1 MTPAPR
7 CFPPPGFMAP
17 PTRRVPSPGFPALVT
32 ALVLVAAVGGPAPR
46 AEVALYEAEVA
57 WSDRDGTDRAVA
69 FRQALRQVL
78 VKITGR
84 RRLAEEAEVEPFIK
98 NAQGLVQQ
106 YQLRTAAVRRGGVT
120 VQEPRLWA
128 RFDEAAVDRLVREAG
143 LPRWSRTRPPV
154 LVWVA
159 AEREGTLRMAGS
171 EGGEGMAEM
180 LRQTAD
186 SRGVSLVL
194 PLLDLEDRA
203 LAGAPELWVEAEE
216 RIRAASE
223 RYRPGSILIGRIDRD
238 VLWEARWSLLLPGG
252 AQRWKTEG
260 DLFELVADEGVQ
272 EAIDALAAHYAS
284 TAPETGGAAVVV
296 SVSGVHDFM
305 GYARTLRYLE
315 SLDEVESVDVL
326 AVFSGRLRLGLK
338 LRTGVAGLRGLI
350 ALGATLAEDA
360 GDVDGALALRLLP

>member
-1 MTPAPR
+1 MTPATR
-7 CFPPPGFMAP
+7 CFPPPGF
-17 PTRRVPSPGFPALVT
+17 PALAM
-32 ALVLVAAVGGPAPR
+32 ALVLIVAVSGPASS

-57 WSDRDGTDRAVA
+57 WSDRDGTDRAIA
-69 FRQALRQVL
+69 FRRALRQVL
-78 VKITGR
+78 VKITGL
-84 RRLAEEAEVEPFIK
+84 RRLAGASELEPFIE

-106 YQLRTAAVRRGGVT
+106 YQLRTVAVRRGGAT
-120 VQEPRLWA
+120 VQEPHLWA

-143 LPRWSRTRPPV
+143 LPSWSRTRPPV

-159 AEREGTLRMAGS
+159 AEREGSLRMAGS
-171 EGGEGMAEM
+171 EGGEGMAEI
-180 LRQTAD
+180 LRHAAD

-194 PLLDLEDRA
+194 PLLDLEDQA
-203 LAGAPELWVEAEE
+203 LAGPPELWVEEEE

-223 RYRPGSILIGRIDRD
+223 RYRPGGILIGRIDRD

-252 AQRWKTEG
+252 AQRWKTQG
-260 DLFELVADEGVQ
+260 DLFDLVADEGVQ

-284 TAPETGGAAVVV
+284 TAPETGRAAIVV

-305 GYARTLRYLE
+305 GYARTMRYLE
-315 SLDEVESVDVL
+315 SLDEVESIDVL

-338 LRTGVAGLRGLI
+338 LRTGVAGLRGLV

>member
-1 MTPAPR
+1 MIPVTR
-7 CFPPPGFMAP
+7 CLPPPGF
-17 PTRRVPSPGFPALVT
+17 RALVT
-32 ALVLVAAVGGPAPR
+32 VLVFIVAMSGPEPR
-46 AEVALYEAEVA
+46 AEVVLYEAEVA
-57 WSDRDGTDRAVA
+57 WSDQDGADRAGA

-78 VKITGR
+78 VKVTGM
-84 RRLAEEAEVEPFIK
+84 RRLAEEARIEPLIE

-106 YQLRTAAVRRGGVT
+106 YQLRKVEVRHGEAT
-120 VQEPRLWA
+120 VPEPRLWA
-128 RFDEAAVDRLVREAG
+128 RFDEAAVDRLVRDAG
-143 LPRWSRTRPPV
+143 LPVWSRIRPPV

-159 AEREGTLRMAGS
+159 AEREGPEGTPRVAGS
-171 EGGEGMAEM
+171 EGAEGLAEI
-180 LRQTAD
+180 LRNAAD

-194 PLLDLEDRA
+194 PLLDLEDQV
-203 LAGAPELWVEAEE
+203 LAGPPELWMEAEE

-223 RYRPGSILIGRIDRD
+223 RYRPGGILIGRIGHD
-238 VLWEARWSLLLPGG
+238 VVWEARWSLLLPGT

-260 DLFELVADEGVQ
+260 DLFDLVVDEGVQ
-272 EAIDALAAHYAS
+272 EAIDALAAHYANA
-284 TAPETGGAAVVV
+284 APEAEGAAILV

-305 GYARTLRYLE
+305 GYGRTMRYLE

-350 ALGATLAEDA
+350 ALGSTLAEDA